1 MFFVMMRLNIKVVLF
16 FFCVAALFTF
26 LNLWTR
32 CGLGRDSTYRT
43 HSSPD
48 GPERGSDLQG
58 AEEEI
63 DCVINGDYTIG
74 CRKEGDEVYIP
85 FSFIHKYFEIY
96 GKLATYDGLER
107 FEWSHSVGKIY
118 HPKGKYDPRGVFMH
132 FENFN
137 VEARD
142 RVKCVSALTGVPI
155 STQWESQ
162 GYHYPTQIAQFGL
175 AHYSKNLTEP
185 EPRRKIIEDAEK
197 EIGKW
202 LIPTG
207 STIVRAYDEN
217 SGSKILN
224 FTTLDAFSSGVKLKM
239 DHVLDFVMSLNIILY
254 ANSSLTIVL
263 QNREKKEFYN
273 LHYIASDILIT
284 AQVNYSIN
292 KKPVICKKKKD
303 RELFKREFR
312 LETSLTFTNIYKNL
326 NGS

>member
-32 CGLGRDSTYRT
+32 CGIT
-43 HSSPD
+43 HND
-48 GPERGSDLQG
+48 GGHHAHIYQDNTDKGSEVQG
-58 AEEEI
+58 AEEI
-63 DCVINGDYTIG
+63 DCVINGDYSIG

-142 RVKCVSALTGVPI
+142 RVKCVSAITGVPI

-185 EPRRKIIEDAEK
+185 EPRRKVIEDGEK
-197 EIGKW
+197 ELAKW
-202 LIPTG
+202 AVPIG
-207 STIVRAYDEN
+207 STILRTHDN
-217 SGSKILN
+217 TLNNRILN
-224 FTTLDAFSSGVKLKM
+224 FSTLDAFSSGVKLKM

-254 ANSSLTIVL
+254 ANSSLTVVL
-263 QNREKKEFYN
+263 QNREKKEYYN

-284 AQVNYSIN
+284 AQVSNVIN
-292 KKPVICKKKKD
+292 ISRFAKD
-303 RELFKREFR
+303 KNIKLKILSQTKFLRINCRRVLF
-312 LETSLTFTNIYKNL
+312 
-326 NGS
+326 

>member
-1 MFFVMMRLNIKVVLF
+1 MFFVMMRLNIKVVLL

-32 CGLGRDSTYRT
+32 CGIT
-43 HSSPD
+43 HTD
-48 GPERGSDLQG
+48 GAHHLHIYQDNTDKGSEVQG
-58 AEEEI
+58 AEEI
-63 DCVINGDYTIG
+63 DCVINGDYSIG

-142 RVKCVSALTGVPI
+142 RVKCVSAITGVPI

-185 EPRRKIIEDAEK
+185 EPRRKVIEDANK
-197 EIGKW
+197 ELAKW
-202 LIPTG
+202 TVPEG
-207 STIVRAYDEN
+207 S
-217 SGSKILN
+217 SILRTFDVN
-224 FTTLDAFSSGVKLKM
+224 LDSWILVFNTLDAFSSGVKLKM
-239 DHVLDFVMSLNIILY
+239 DHVLDFVMSLNIVLQ
-254 ANSSLTIVL
+254 ANSSLTVVL
-263 QNREKKEFYN
+263 QNREKKEYYN
-273 LHYIASDILIT
+273 LHYIASDITIT
-284 AQVNYSIN
+284 AQVI
-292 KKPVICKKKKD
+292 IL
-303 RELFKREFR
+303 LFIILLPNFEIK
-312 LETSLTFTNIYKNL
+312 LKLV
-326 NGS
+326 